1 MIVNSSSKFVI
12 RVAADDLL
20 WGIYE
25 DISTVLWRE
34 KFVPCFEG
42 IGSLCSDVIYKDIQF
57 SLM

>member
-25 DISTVLWRE
+25 DIFTVLWRE
-34 KFVPCFEG
+34 KFVP
-42 IGSLCSDVIYKDIQF
+42 
-57 SLM
+57 